1 MTQPDPITALWT
13 ILEHRRDNPPP
24 DSYTAR
30 LLQAG
35 DDEIA
40 KKVGEEAIEVIL
52 AAKAQGAERL
62 VEESADLVYHLLV
75 LLLAKGLTWED
86 VLQEL
91 AARGATGD
99 RQ

>member
-1 MTQPDPITALWT
+1 MSQPDPITALWT
-13 ILEHRRDNPPP
+13 VLEQRRDSPSP

-30 LLQAG
+30 LLQQG

-75 LLLAKGLTWED
+75 LLLAKGLTWKD
-86 VLQEL
+86 VLNEL
-91 AARGATGD
+91 TARGATGD
-99 RQ
+99 GQ